1 MIYALQRCKYIFAS
15 ITYVKKNLQNLNMS
29 LIQVLASLP
38 SRNCIFWKIFS
49 LILRYSLG
57 LSTPSQNLVL
67 GFSNSQLL
75 AKFSLR
81 AVTMISQWQRE
92 KIAVADELSMFNH
105 FVGLA
110 HKGLRNFPWSVFC
123 LIWTKYRD
131 LHIQRKSL
139 DYLHAPE

>member
-1 MIYALQRCKYIFAS
+1 MIYALQRCKYIFVS
-15 ITYVKKNLQNLNMS
+15 VTYVKKNLQNLDMG

-49 LILRYSLG
+49 LILRYPLE

-81 AVTMISQWQRE
+81 AVAMISQWQRE
-92 KIAVADELSMFNH
+92 KRAVADELFEYVWP
-105 FVGLA
+105 FCGVGA
-110 HKGLRNFPWSVFC
+110 
-123 LIWTKYRD
+123 Y
-131 LHIQRKSL
+131 
-139 DYLHAPE
+139 